1 MSADRV
7 RHGISRKGRFSLLY
21 SHTQTYMCKQTYRN
35 THADIHMHLSMLQ
48 MMTPC
53 AYILGASRK
62 SKNCCILQM
71 ITFCLF
77 LGVCVCVSK
86 RGILKLISLQIPP
99 NPFSLGPFSSYLL
112 PSFFF
117 KQLVSPKLS
126 ISICFHFTS
135 SPFSFVFLVLFLS
148 TLFFSPSSISLS
160 RYQPCFCISNCCS
173 NFTNMRV
180 GRRFK
185 KAQAPESLGVSPS
198 CCWSSG
204 MHLFH

>member
-1 MSADRV
+1 MLGMASV
-7 RHGISRKGRFSLLY
+7 EKGAFRCYIHTHTNLHVQTDIQRYTCRYTYAFKHVANDDTVCLHLGSLQKKQKLLY
-21 SHTQTYMCKQTYRN
+21 PPNDYF
-35 THADIHMHLSMLQ
+35 L
-48 MMTPC
+48 P
-53 AYILGASRK
+53 
-62 SKNCCILQM
+62 
-71 ITFCLF
+71 LF
-77 LGVCVCVSK
+77 RCVRVSK